1 MKSNTLLL
9 WSKTDICSLIDCE
22 LRVLPALL
30 SEETK
35 KQIGLVDT
43 MTPTEKRK
51 RYTVSHVQMILKDVY
66 PFLTDEQRLKMLL
79 PKHLFST
86 ITGVKTA

>member
-1 MKSNTLLL
+1 MKSTNLLL

-35 KQIGLVDT
+35 KEISLIDT
-43 MTPTEKRK
+43 MTPKQKKK
-51 RYTVSHVQMILKDVY
+51 RYTLNHVHLILKDVY
-66 PFLTDEQRLKMLL
+66 PFLSEEERRKMILPRHLL
-79 PKHLFST
+79 SM
-86 ITGVKTA
+86 ITSVKTA